1 MINCELCNE
10 LMKGRRM
17 RTHLI
22 SKHMWGIFSC
32 HVCQHVVFNPDDI
45 THHILEAHKD
55 AIEEESPAKA
65 RCPSC
70 KGDVFLEDGAATLNQ
85 HYL

>member
-1 MINCELCNE
+1 M
-10 LMKGRRM
+10 
-17 RTHLI
+17 
-22 SKHMWGIFSC
+22 
-32 HVCQHVVFNPDDI
+32 VFNPDDI